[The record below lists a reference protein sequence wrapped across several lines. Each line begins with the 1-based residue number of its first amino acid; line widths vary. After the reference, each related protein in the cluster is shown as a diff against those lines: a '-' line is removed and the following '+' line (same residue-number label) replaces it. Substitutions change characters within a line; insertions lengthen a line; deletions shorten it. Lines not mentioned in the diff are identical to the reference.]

1 MLGEKFRDALVYAA
15 EAHAGQRRK
24 DGEVPYAAHLL
35 GVTASVLE
43 EGGGEDE
50 AVAALLHDVVE
61 DQGGRPRLDDVRHR
75 FGERVARLV
84 EECSDW
90 IDEPKPPWK
99 QRKERYIERL
109 RTEHDDAAV
118 LVSLADKLYN
128 SRAIVRDLKFADDQR
143 TVWDRFSRDRD
154 CQLWYYR
161 SLVEAFRTRLPA
173 RHRLLVELEA
183 AVDELERLAGG
194 PSSGCPDQEGSDG

>member
-1 MLGEKFRDALVYAA
+1 MLGERFRDALVYAA
-15 EAHAGQRRK
+15 EAHEGQRRK

-61 DQGGRPRLDDVRHR
+61 DQGGRPRLDDVRNR

-90 IDEPKPPWK
+90 VDEPKPPWK

-173 RHRLLVELEA
+173 RHRLFVKLEA

-194 PSSGCPDQEGSDG
+194 PSSGCPDRQGSDG